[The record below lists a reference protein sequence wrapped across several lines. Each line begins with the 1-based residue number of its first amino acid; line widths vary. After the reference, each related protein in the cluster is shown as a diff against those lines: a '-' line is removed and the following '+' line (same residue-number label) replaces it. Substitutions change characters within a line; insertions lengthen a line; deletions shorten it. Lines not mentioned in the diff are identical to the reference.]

1 MFASPT
7 TDRHGRPNYARYHF
21 LDDTSHVFFID
32 WDSGAAATVALL
44 RAEAGREPHDRP
56 LRELIGELSTLS
68 QDFRTLWAAHDVRIR
83 HDGVKRLQH
92 PDVGELEL
100 TYQSVDLPVSQRA
113 VHDLS
118 LYTAGPGGTS
128 EGRLKLLAGLAATR
142 TPTAKPTDQRRSGPA
157 VRPDA
162 VATCASHSATVAGLV
177 PSRSAMS

>member
-1 MFASPT
+1 MHAPMFDSPT
-7 TDRHGRPNYARYHF
+7 TDRHGRPDFARYHF
-21 LDDTSHVFFID
+21 PDDTSHDFFID
-32 WDSGAAATVALL
+32 WDSG
-44 RAEAGREPHDRP
+44 AEAGREPHDRP

-142 TPTAKPTDQRRSGPA
+142 TPTPKPTDQRRSGPA

-177 PSRSAMS
+177 PSRSAMT